1 MELIPV
7 FAFIVLVASIATFI
21 FSLAAYILYKIRE
34 RRGKYALQIHPKA
47 FKAELVAPNYYYLPE
62 NEDMLNELSQIHEIS
77 FDQDSNPNINSGNYK
92 YQTEISSFNKK
103 NGSELTW
110 R

>member
-21 FSLAAYILYKIRE
+21 FSIAAYILYKIRE
-34 RRGKYALQIHPKA
+34 RKGRFNTQAHPKA
-47 FKAELVAPNYYYLPE
+47 FQAELVSPNYFYLPE
-62 NEDMLNELSQIHEIS
+62 NGDFDKNKFNSNNSNGNSNKEYNNSETIGYDQNNGNELV
-77 FDQDSNPNINSGNYK
+77 
-92 YQTEISSFNKK
+92 
-103 NGSELTW
+103 W

>member
-21 FSLAAYILYKIRE
+21 FSIAAYVLYKIRE
-34 RRGKYALQIHPKA
+34 RKGRFNMQAHPKA
-47 FKAELVAPNYYYLPE
+47 FQAELVAPNYFYLPDNVDFE
-62 NEDMLNELSQIHEIS
+62 NKKFVSNNSNGSNNKENINTESKS
-77 FDQDSNPNINSGNYK
+77 FDQNNGN
-92 YQTEISSFNKK
+92 
-103 NGSELTW
+103 ELVW

>member
-21 FSLAAYILYKIRE
+21 FSIAAYILYKIRE
-34 RRGKYALQIHPKA
+34 RKGRFNMQTHPKA
-47 FKAELVAPNYYYLPE
+47 FQAELVAPNYFYLPE
-62 NEDMLNELSQIHEIS
+62 NGDFDNKKFTSNNPGGNSNKEHINAESKS
-77 FDQDSNPNINSGNYK
+77 FDQNNGN
-92 YQTEISSFNKK
+92 
-103 NGSELTW
+103 ELVW

>member
-34 RRGKYALQIHPKA
+34 RRGKFAVQAHPKA
-47 FKAELVAPNYYYLPE
+47 FKAELVAPKYYYLPE
-62 NEDMLNELSQIHEIS
+62 NEDILDDISQIHEIK
-77 FDQDSNPNINSGNYK
+77 FDSKSNMNPQNGNYD
-92 YQTEISSFNKK
+92 YQNNAAGFNAK
-103 NGSELTW
+103 NGNELTW

>member
-34 RRGKYALQIHPKA
+34 KRGRYAAQPHPKA
-47 FKAELVAPNYYYLPE
+47 FKAELVAPNYYYLPQNDDNLDE
-62 NEDMLNELSQIHEIS
+62 RNKIHEIT
-77 FDQDSNPNINSGNYK
+77 FDDKNHSNNKFGNYN
-92 YQTEISSFNKK
+92 YQSDISGIDKK
-103 NGSELTW
+103 NGNELTW